1 MVNLDIGSTS
11 RTDLTAAVTDY
22 TVSAQHIDSPGDMQG
37 ETWWDFPNSSEY
49 LGYYKTIPELKK
61 AIDALAIWTVGKGV
75 ETDSATTAIL
85 ESVTGWGE
93 DTFQSI
99 MENLIVQKKVFGDA
113 FAEIILNKKGEPMNL
128 KPLYPGDMRVVVD
141 NKGII
146 KRYEQRV
153 GQGKGNVTTFKP
165 EEILHL
171 SNDRIGN
178 EIHGTSVIEVCK
190 WIIDARN
197 EAMTDYR
204 KVLHRNVIPV
214 RIIEIDT
221 DQVAK
226 RNALI
231 NEYEQAIKRGEVLV
245 IPKGTVDIKDTTI
258 NIQDPIEWIRYLE
271 NFFYQAVGIP
281 RVIASAEGFSEAS
294 SKVGYLTFEPIYTR
308 EQTLLEADI
317 WNQLALRIKFNR
329 PPSLHGLMEETEEKN
344 VGQVGIEPSEV
355 QATAGR
361 TE

>member
-1 MVNLDIGSTS
+1 MVNLDIGKTS

-37 ETWWDFPNSSEY
+37 ETWYDFPNSSEY
-49 LGYYKTIPELKK
+49 LGYYKSIPELKK
-61 AIDALAIWTVGKGV
+61 AIDSLAIWTVGKGV
-75 ETDSATTAIL
+75 ETPPFSKVIL
-85 ESVTGWGE
+85 DRLTGWGE

-113 FAEIILNKKGEPMNL
+113 FAEIIKNDKGTALINL

-153 GQGKGNVTTFKP
+153 GQGKGNVTIFKP
-165 EEILHL
+165 TDILHL
-171 SNDRIGN
+171 SNDRCSN

-221 DQVAK
+221 DQAGK
-226 RNALI
+226 RDALI
-231 NEYEQAIKRGEVLV
+231 TEYEQAIKRGEVLV
-245 IPKGTVDIKDTTI
+245 IPKGTVDIKDTTGLI
-258 NIQDPIEWIRYLE
+258 
-271 NFFYQAVGIP
+271 F
-281 RVIASAEGFSEAS
+281 
-294 SKVGYLTFEPIYTR
+294 IY
-308 EQTLLEADI
+308 
-317 WNQLALRIKFNR
+317 
-329 PPSLHGLMEETEEKN
+329 
-344 VGQVGIEPSEV
+344 
-355 QATAGR
+355 
-361 TE
+361 

>member
-1 MVNLDIGSTS
+1 MSQLDIAKTTT
-11 RTDLTAAVTDY
+11 TDLTGTVTDY
-22 TVSAQHIDSPGDMQG
+22 SVTSQNLDSPGDMQT
-37 ETWWDFPNSSEY
+37 ETWYDFPNSGEY

-75 ETDSATTAIL
+75 QTDTQTKIL
-85 ESVTGWGE
+85 LENLTGWGE

-99 MENLIVQKKVFGDA
+99 TENLIIQKKVFGDA
-113 FAEIILNKKGEPMNL
+113 FAEIIRGEDGIILN
-128 KPLYPGDMRVVVD
+128 YPGDMRVVVD

-153 GQGKGNVTTFKP
+153 GKGKGKPTVFKP

-204 KVLHRNVIPV
+204 KVLHRNVVPV

-221 DQVAK
+221 DNTAK

-231 NEYEQAIKRGEVLV
+231 TEYQDAIKKGEVLV
-245 IPKGTVDIKDTTI
+245 IPKGTVDIKDAPVS
-258 NIQDPIEWIRYLE
+258 IQNPIEWIRYLE

-294 SKVGYLTFEPIYTR
+294 SKVGYLTFEPVYTR
-308 EQTLLEADI
+308 EQTLLEEDI
-317 WNQLALRIKFNR
+317 WNQMAYRVKFNR

-355 QATAGR
+355 QVTAGR